1 MVTDSDEAE
10 LAKQIERLERQNTE
24 VDGDNDNPDKEE
36 ISEEE
41 ISEEEISEEEIS
53 QEEISEETSDFNEK
67 AAVSFSMKVY
77 FLLCSE
83 AVKG

>member
-10 LAKQIERLERQNTE
+10 LAKQMERLERQNTE
-24 VDGDNDNPDKEE
+24 LDGDDDNPD
-36 ISEEE
+36 EEE

-67 AAVSFSMKVY
+67 AAVSFSLKVY